1 MTDLFQR
8 DLDSITSNPSSRQV
22 SDVNE
27 DEEDEKE
34 EEELVDRDNLRRCM
48 CFMMVG
54 LVYPRHQKMVA
65 ILAKWRNF

>member
-8 DLDSITSNPSSRQV
+8 DLDSITSNPSSRHV
-22 SDVNE
+22 SDVVE
-27 DEEDEKE
+27 DEEDEKEE

-54 LVYPRHQKMVA
+54 LVYPPSSENGSYPCEMA
-65 ILAKWRNF
+65 